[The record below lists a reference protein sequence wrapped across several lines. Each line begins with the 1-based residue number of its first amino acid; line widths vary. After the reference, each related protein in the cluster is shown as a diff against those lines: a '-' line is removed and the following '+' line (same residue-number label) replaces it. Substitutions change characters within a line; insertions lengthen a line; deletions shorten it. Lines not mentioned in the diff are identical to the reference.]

1 MMLAGVTAGSAQSA
15 AETLDWLKARNADI
29 HSCGSKT
36 VGISFTVVKA
46 LKGGLM
52 LAPKYLQCENESG
65 SSMGIVWQE
74 VTAVTMDP
82 DASGWGI
89 QVLSDRTYEGRPYVI
104 SIYFVTDTND
114 QYKIKLANYMKAL
127 RHLAKLNG
135 AKVSGDEVFN
145 F

>member
-1 MMLAGVTAGSAQSA
+1 MKKTVLAAAMLLAGVTVGSAQTA
-15 AETLDWLKARNADI
+15 AETLDWLRARQGDL

-46 LKGGLM
+46 LKGSLA
-52 LAPKYLQCENESG
+52 LAPKFLQCGNESG

-74 VTAVTMDP
+74 VTGVTMDP

-104 SIYFVTDTND
+104 SIYFVTDTN
-114 QYKIKLANYMKAL
+114 
-127 RHLAKLNG
+127 
-135 AKVSGDEVFN
+135 
-145 F
+145 